1 MLELTTIQKVI
12 LALAIVTLG
21 GSGAYI
27 FVARSSAP
35 SPLPTNIYQPPSPI
49 QQVTYIMV
57 QVGGAVNRPG
67 LYQLQAGARVYEAIQ
82 QAGGFTGQADQE
94 EVNLAAVLEDGQKV
108 VVPTIPAEPSA
119 PQPASA
125 PPPSQPVPAA
135 SPPPAQPTAP
145 RTTQRPAQPADS
157 GLPPSRQVVLVN
169 LNTATQ
175 QDLERVPGIG
185 PVIARRIVAYRA
197 RYGPFRRIEELMLIE
212 GIGPRTFELLK
223 PYVTLGTSAV
233 Q

>member
-1 MLELTTIQKVI
+1 MLELTAIQKVI

-35 SPLPTNIYQPPSPI
+35 SAPPTNIYQPPSAI

-67 LYQLQAGARVYEAIQ
+67 LYQLWAGARVYEAIQ

-94 EVNLAAVLEDGQKV
+94 AVNLAAVLEDGQKV
-108 VVPTIPAEPSA
+108 VVPTLPAEPSA

-125 PPPSQPVPAA
+125 LSPSLPVAA
-135 SPPPAQPTAP
+135 AGPPPAPPTAP
-145 RTTQRPAQPADS
+145 RPTQPADS
-157 GLPPSRQVVLVN
+157 GSPPSRQVVLID
-169 LNTATQ
+169 LNSATQ
-175 QDLERVPGIG
+175 QDLERIPGIG
-185 PVIARRIVAYRA
+185 PVIAQRILRYRA
-197 RYGPFRRIEELMLIE
+197 QYGGFRRIEELMLIQ
-212 GIGPRTFELLK
+212 GIGQRTFELLK
-223 PYVTLGTSAV
+223 PYVTLGSPP
-233 Q
+233 QQ

>member
-1 MLELTTIQKVI
+1 MLELTAIQKVI

-21 GSGAYI
+21 GSGAYV

-35 SPLPTNIYQPPSPI
+35 SAPPTNIYQPPSPI

-67 LYQLQAGARVYEAIQ
+67 LYQLWAGARVYEAIQ

-94 EVNLAAVLEDGQKV
+94 AVNLAAVLEDGQKV
-108 VVPTIPAEPSA
+108 AVPTIPAEPSA

-125 PPPSQPVPAA
+125 PPPSLPVAAAGSPPAPPAA
-135 SPPPAQPTAP
+135 PRPT
-145 RTTQRPAQPADS
+145 QPADS
-157 GLPPSRQVVLVN
+157 GSPSSRQVVLVN

-185 PVIARRIVAYRA
+185 PVIAQRILRYRA
-197 RYGPFRRIEELMLIE
+197 QYGAFRRIEELMLIK
-212 GIGPRTFELLK
+212 GIGPKKMEQIR
-223 PYVTLGTSAV
+223 PYVVLYY
-233 Q
+233 

>member
-1 MLELTTIQKVI
+1 MLELTAIQKVI

-21 GSGAYI
+21 GSGAYV

-35 SPLPTNIYQPPSPI
+35 SAPPTNIYQPPSPI

-67 LYQLQAGARVYEAIQ
+67 LYQLWSGARVYQAIQ

-94 EVNLAAVLEDGQKV
+94 AVNLAAVLEDGQKV

-125 PPPSQPVPAA
+125 PPPSLPVAA
-135 SPPPAQPTAP
+135 AGPPPAPSAATRPT
-145 RTTQRPAQPADS
+145 QPADS
-157 GLPPSRQVVLVN
+157 GSPPSRQVVLVN

-175 QDLERVPGIG
+175 QDMERLPGIG
-185 PVIARRIVAYRA
+185 PVIAQRILRYRA
-197 RYGPFRRIEELMLIE
+197 QYGGFRRIEELMLIQ
-212 GIGPRTFELLK
+212 GIGRNKMEQIR
-223 PYVTLGTSAV
+223 PYVVLYY
-233 Q
+233 